1 MKPYI
6 KKGKYTKTAE
16 ITTPN
21 DELRPE
27 YDETSLQN
35 GIRGKYAEQ
44 YAAGTNVQLAPDVVA
59 AVPNAE
65 DVKVLSLLGISQNV
79 AEMNIKKFTMFV
91 SILATV
97 ILVAGLSACEQL
109 QQILQPTMPSQ
120 ACTDGHRALKV
131 GFYAYFSPVSYSAD
145 EDPTSKGFNTHLGY
159 EADLLTAL
167 EAMQGT
173 GLSFVRHPIAVWPD
187 IWLKSA
193 EPEYDIVGGGIT
205 ILDSRTRDA
214 TGNTVITFTSGHIKF
229 RQSLLVR
236 TEDAER
242 FATHADLTSDVRV
255 GVLPATTGEAR
266 LLELTRLVDAHGV
279 LAEGT
284 RVETLSGT
292 IVADGTAAYI
302 ITAANATPN
311 LAGRSHLYPP
321 SENMPQVIYLGD
333 EVGES
338 EFLDAFAAGRVDA
351 IARGEI
357 GNRDV
362 AQASNSMFAVTALDE
377 QFELGGFT
385 LAVEDA
391 ALATCIDEKL
401 NYLTDNRNIG
411 YAEWVEDPSV
421 FMRRAQMWNHRSPDM
436 S

>member
-1 MKPYI
+1 MEI
-6 KKGKYTKTAE
+6 KK
-16 ITTPN
+16 IT
-21 DELRPE
+21 R
-27 YDETSLQN
+27 
-35 GIRGKYAEQ
+35 
-44 YAAGTNVQLAPDVVA
+44 LAPA
-59 AVPNAE
+59 
-65 DVKVLSLLGISQNV
+65 
-79 AEMNIKKFTMFV
+79 
-91 SILATV
+91 LAIA
-97 ILVAGLSACEQL
+97 ILVVGLSACEQL
-109 QQILQPTMPSQ
+109 QQIVQPAMPSP
-120 ACTDGHRALKV
+120 ACTEGTRVLNV

-145 EDPTSKGFNTHLGY
+145 EDPTSEGFSTHLGY

-173 GLSFVRHPIAVWPD
+173 GLSFVRHPIGVWPN

-229 RQSLLVR
+229 RQSLLVHA
-236 TEDAER
+236 EDAER
-242 FATHADLTSDVRV
+242 FATHGDLTSDVRV
-255 GVLPATTGEAR
+255 GVLSATTGEAR
-266 LLELTRLVDAHGV
+266 LLELTGLVDANGI

-284 RVETLSGT
+284 RVETPLGAV
-292 IVADGTAAYI
+292 VADGTAAYA
-302 ITAANATPN
+302 ITAAGATPN

-321 SENMPQVIYLGD
+321 LKNMPQVIYLG
-333 EVGES
+333 ES
-338 EFLDAFAAGRVDA
+338 ELLNALAAGSIDA

-357 GNRDV
+357 GNRDAV
-362 AQASNSMFAVTALDE
+362 QISESTFAVTALDE

-411 YAEWVEDPSV
+411 YAEWVADPLV
-421 FMRRAQMWNHRSPDM
+421 FMRRTQMWNHR
-436 S
+436 

>member
-1 MKPYI
+1 M
-6 KKGKYTKTAE
+6 TD
-16 ITTPN
+16 ITTYN

-27 YDETSLQN
+27 YDETSLKN

-44 YAAGTNVQLAPDVVA
+44 YAAGTNIVRLTPDIA
-59 AVPNAE
+59 AVFPSNGT
-65 DVKVLSLLGISQNV
+65 VKVLSSPVISGKST
-79 AEMNIKKFTMFV
+79 ERNIKKFTMFA
-91 SILATV
+91 SLLAIA
-97 ILVAGLSACEQL
+97 ILVVGLSACEQL
-109 QQILQPTMPSQ
+109 QQIVQPAMPSQ
-120 ACTDGHRALKV
+120 ACTDGTRVLNV

-145 EDPTSKGFNTHLGY
+145 EDPASDAFNTHLGY

-242 FATHADLTSDVRV
+242 FTTHADLTSDVRV

-266 LLELTRLVDAHGV
+266 LLELTGLVDTNGI

-284 RVETLSGT
+284 RVETPLGVV
-292 IVADGTAAYI
+292 VADGTAAHT
-302 ITAANATPN
+302 ITAAGATPN
-311 LAGRSHLYPP
+311 LAERSHLYPP
-321 SENMPQVIYLGD
+321 SDNMPQVIYLED

-338 EFLDAFAAGRVDA
+338 ELLDALATGRVDA

-357 GNRDV
+357 GNRDAV
-362 AQASNSMFAVTALDE
+362 QVSGNTFVVTALDE

-391 ALATCIDEKL
+391 ALAACIDEKL

-411 YAEWVEDPSV
+411 YAEWVADPSV
-421 FMRRAQMWNHRSPDM
+421 FMRRAQMWNNR
-436 S
+436 

>member
-1 MKPYI
+1 MDI
-6 KKGKYTKTAE
+6 KK
-16 ITTPN
+16 ITT
-21 DELRPE
+21 LV
-27 YDETSLQN
+27 S
-35 GIRGKYAEQ
+35 
-44 YAAGTNVQLAPDVVA
+44 VLAIA
-59 AVPNAE
+59 
-65 DVKVLSLLGISQNV
+65 
-79 AEMNIKKFTMFV
+79 
-91 SILATV
+91 
-97 ILVAGLSACEQL
+97 ILVVGLSACEQL
-109 QQILQPTMPSQ
+109 QQILQPTTPLH
-120 ACTDGHRALKV
+120 ACTDGTRALNV

-145 EDPTSKGFNTHLGY
+145 EDPTSEAFNTHLGY

-167 EAMQGT
+167 EAMQGA
-173 GLSFVRHPIAVWPD
+173 GLSFVRHPITVWPD

-205 ILDSRTRDA
+205 ILDARTRDG
-214 TGNTVITFTSGHIKF
+214 TGNKVVNFTSGHIKF

-236 TEDAER
+236 ATDVER

-255 GVLPATTGEAR
+255 GVLPSTTGEAR
-266 LLELTRLVDAHGV
+266 LLELTRLVDVNDV

-284 RVETLSGT
+284 RVETTLGT
-292 IVADGTAAYI
+292 VVADGTAAYI
-302 ITAANATPN
+302 ITAAGTTPN
-311 LAGRSHLYPP
+311 LAERSHLYPP

-338 EFLDAFAAGRVDA
+338 ELLDALASGRIDA
-351 IARGEI
+351 IARGEV

-362 AQASNSMFAVTALDE
+362 AQASNSMFAITALDE

-411 YAEWVEDPSV
+411 YAEWAADPSV
-421 FMRRAQMWNHRSPDM
+421 FMRRAQMWNYR
-436 S
+436 

>member
-1 MKPYI
+1 MMDTI
-6 KKGKYTKTAE
+6 
-16 ITTPN
+16 TPN

-27 YDETSLQN
+27 YDETSLKN
-35 GIRGKYAEQ
+35 GVRGKYAEQ
-44 YAAGTNVQLAPDVVA
+44 YVGSTDIVQRAPDVA
-59 AVPNAE
+59 AVFPNEEAVNGGSPSTIYKNIVE
-65 DVKVLSLLGISQNV
+65 MDMKKITTFAPVLGIV
-79 AEMNIKKFTMFV
+79 V
-91 SILATV
+91 
-97 ILVAGLSACEQL
+97 LVVGFSACEQL
-109 QQILQPTMPSQ
+109 QQMVQPAMPSQ
-120 ACTDGHRALKV
+120 ACTDVTRALNV

-145 EDPTSKGFNTHLGY
+145 ENPDAEAFNTHLGY

-167 EAMQGT
+167 EAMQGA
-173 GLSFVRHPIAVWPD
+173 GLSFVRYPIAVWPD

-236 TEDAER
+236 AEDAER
-242 FATHADLTSDVRV
+242 FAVHADLTSDVRV

-266 LLELTRLVDAHGV
+266 LLELTG
-279 LAEGT
+279 LADSNGFLAKGT
-284 RVETLSGT
+284 RVETPSDT
-292 IVADGTAAYI
+292 VVADGTAAYM
-302 ITAANATPN
+302 ITAAGTTPN

-321 SENMPQVIYLGD
+321 LENMPQVIYLGA

-338 EFLDAFAAGRVDA
+338 ELLDALAAGSIDA

-357 GNRDV
+357 GSRDAV
-362 AQASNSMFAVTALDE
+362 QASGGTFAVTALDE

-411 YAEWVEDPSV
+411 YAEWVVDPLV
-421 FMRRAQMWNHRSPDM
+421 FMRRAQMWNNLR
-436 S
+436 